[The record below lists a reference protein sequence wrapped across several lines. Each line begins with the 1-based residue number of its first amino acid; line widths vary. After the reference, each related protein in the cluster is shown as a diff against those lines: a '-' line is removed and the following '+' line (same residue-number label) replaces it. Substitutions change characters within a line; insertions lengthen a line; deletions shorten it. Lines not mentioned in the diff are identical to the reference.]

1 MSKNIDAPVTGLTTG
16 DHKRKELLPSDRSS
30 FYSFMIIQ
38 APVRLAYLRP
48 YVPVSSYLQCSY

>member
-30 FYSFMIIQ
+30 FYSFM
-38 APVRLAYLRP
+38 
-48 YVPVSSYLQCSY
+48 